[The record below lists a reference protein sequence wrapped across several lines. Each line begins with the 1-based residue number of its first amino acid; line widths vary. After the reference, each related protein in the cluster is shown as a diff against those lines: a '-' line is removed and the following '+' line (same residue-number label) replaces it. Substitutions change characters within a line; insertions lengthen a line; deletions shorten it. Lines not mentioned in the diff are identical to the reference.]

1 MEDAENLILIKIRC
15 LKAIFKNFSAED
27 VDEECI
33 NIEEITELDYKKDL
47 EEIHILVLG
56 IAADIIGLLR
66 KHNAR
71 MQTQRKEWWKAQRN
85 GIIDEFKAHKRL
97 VKAAVK
103 RANENL
109 KDSTSNSL
117 SSQES
122 NASEV
127 ARDKEK
133 EVLSK
138 MKGLEEAIESNNEEL
153 QEKNDDVDET
163 ENYEGVEKVK
173 PKETED
179 IRLFKYDDKLDGTH
193 NDENLARKED
203 YEVVEQVKDD
213 RDKVQF

>member
-1 MEDAENLILIKIRC
+1 MKNAENLILSQIHC

-33 NIEEITELDYKKDL
+33 NIEEIAESDYKKDL

-97 VKAAVK
+97 VKAAVR
-103 RANENL
+103 RAKGNL
-109 KDSTSNSL
+109 MDSTSNSL

-133 EVLSK
+133 KVLSK
-138 MKGLEEAIESNNEEL
+138 IKGLEEGAVESNDKL
-153 QEKNDDVDET
+153 QEKNDNVVET
-163 ENYEGVEKVK
+163 ENCESFEKVK
-173 PKETED
+173 G
-179 IRLFKYDDKLDGTH
+179 DGSGNEIVLMDLCNRRFH
-193 NDENLARKED
+193 WYASPQGRWEGQ
-203 YEVVEQVKDD
+203 QVL
-213 RDKVQF
+213 